1 MRSTLIYEIY
11 LHVLNLS
18 EMGVLGSEQK
28 GSCLIQL
35 GFHTKRLIVQQGEL
49 GLQTFVL

>member
-1 MRSTLIYEIY
+1 MY

-18 EMGVLGSEQK
+18 EVGILGSEQE
-28 GSCLIQL
+28 GPCLIQL
-35 GFHTKRLIVQQGEL
+35 GFHPERFVVQQGEL